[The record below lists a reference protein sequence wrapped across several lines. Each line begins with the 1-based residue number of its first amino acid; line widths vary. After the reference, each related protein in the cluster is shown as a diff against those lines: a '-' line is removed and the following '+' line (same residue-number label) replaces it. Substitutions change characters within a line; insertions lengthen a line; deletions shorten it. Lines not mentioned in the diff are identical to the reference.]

1 MKYIYILAL
10 IVIIFICTLISK
22 ESFAI
27 PTAVLNQIQTV
38 DGIELNERSEP
49 AAPDTSKDKVIGM
62 MENSQLPETGVALGS
77 KNVERRE
84 QSFEIEDE
92 KCNSVKFCENLR
104 SNMNCGY
111 CLQDDI
117 EGNHPFHY
125 GDEEGSFLKRNGGKQ
140 SLCKRGADRRGSSE
154 WIPPSVLNGDKQKE
168 IEDEE
173 DYIKRRYPNEQ
184 NPTRILSLN
193 ELQKKKNELGIKDT
207 GASGCKKMRER
218 YICSKV
224 NDCSPMNF
232 EMFGIKAKDICGFCA
247 DDGKAYARTDLPDNS
262 KVYDSFKYASTTSC
276 ENIEIFGDGVN
287 CSAYKNDRN
296 GCISKRSLKDPSIKA
311 CAFKYNNKKVKV
323 PITIPKPSEVKY
335 GGGGKAVIYDKCES
349 KWGLIRP
356 NQCSWFEEVYPCLK
370 SKGGGPHSE
379 KCLESLWKQMGFVTS
394 YRMLFSNGEG
404 KLVNS
409 WNGMDINR
417 VMESMQDIYNKI
429 YSSDYDVAKK
439 WVKICFNM
447 NVNDCNRAGL
457 INDKNRNQYWKETS
471 DPCLQKL
478 YKYGGGRERGL
489 ANPKNQNKW
498 GFGYIG
504 QIIDGFTNIKEGLT
518 QQEFWNKTKDINKN
532 FKENTNEH
540 EIYGSSA
547 SRWNGFLKFG
557 KNISHR
563 DYVNS
568 IQRLVKLKDMSNSEA
583 KKVPKIYDIDNWSK
597 KKFSNSNW
605 VDKYTAT
612 KLITGDTAD
621 YPVEETKQCWPE
633 FARRMLVHPNVSLL
647 NLKTLS
653 FKRASEFHSLSYRRG
668 YNVWEKN
675 LRKQG
680 ESLFEGN
687 YLITQDTYD
696 RDTFPYWKFIEMSGL
711 YWKKRWPQ
719 FKKLL
724 IEYSDTEQSTY
735 QNIVRPTDERQAAEI
750 ARSFGHTLGGNGYNF
765 SGNYGTKGL
774 YLYTVG
780 KYKGRCY
787 FGKGGNNSQKR
798 KNISYPKSRVDMNN
812 NQEVIIFR
820 KNSRF
825 YNSLPVTTNIQ
836 NALNKP
842 YLFSYKNKDN
852 EEMRVLFVQ
861 AYKKDKFNYYDFLKF
876 TIKN

>member
-27 PTAVLNQIQTV
+27 PTAVLSQIQTV
-38 DGIELNERSEP
+38 DGVELNERSEP

-62 MENSQLPETGVALGS
+62 IENSQLPETGIALGS

-84 QSFEIEDE
+84 QSFEIEDA
-92 KCNSVKFCENLR
+92 KCNAVKFCENLR
-104 SNMNCGY
+104 SNMKCGY

-117 EGNHPFHY
+117 EGYHPFHY
-125 GDEEGSFLKRNGGKQ
+125 GDEEGAFLKRNGGKQ
-140 SLCKRGADRRGSSE
+140 SLCKKGPDRIGSSE
-154 WIPPSVLNGDKQKE
+154 WIPPSELNNEKQKE

-173 DYIKRRYPNEQ
+173 DYIKRRYPNEK

-207 GASGCKKMRER
+207 GSSGCKKMRER

-262 KVYDSFKYASTTSC
+262 KVYDSFKYVSTTSC

-287 CSAYKNDRN
+287 CSAYKNDKN
-296 GCISKRSLKDPSIKA
+296 GCISKRSLKDPSFKA
-311 CAFKYNNKKVKV
+311 CAFKYDNKKVTV

-335 GGGGKAVIYDKCES
+335 GEGGKAIIYDKCES

-394 YRMLFSNGEG
+394 YRMLFSHGEEQ
-404 KLVNS
+404 LVNS
-409 WNGMDINR
+409 WNSMDINR

-429 YSSDYDVAKK
+429 YSNDYDVAKK
-439 WVKICFNM
+439 WVKICFNLD
-447 NVNDCNRAGL
+447 VNDCNRVGL
-457 INDKNRNQYWKETS
+457 INDKNRNQYWRQTS

-478 YKYGGGRERGL
+478 YKYGGGREGGL
-489 ANPKNQNKW
+489 ANPKNKDKW
-498 GFGYIG
+498 GFGYFG
-504 QIIDGFTNIKEGLT
+504 QLKEGLT
-518 QQEFWNKTKDINKN
+518 EREFWDKTKNANQN
-532 FKENTNEH
+532 FKENTTEH

-547 SRWNGFLKFG
+547 SRWNNILKFG
-557 KNISHR
+557 KNISHK
-563 DYVNS
+563 DYVKN
-568 IQRLVKLKDMSNSEA
+568 IEDLVKMKNMSDSEA
-583 KKVPKIYDIDNWSK
+583 KKVPTIYNKDNWSK

-612 KLITGDTAD
+612 KLLTGETAD
-621 YPVEETKQCWPE
+621 YPVNETKKCWPE
-633 FARRMLVHPNVSLL
+633 FARRMLVHPNVKLL

-653 FKRASEFHSLSYRRG
+653 FKDANEFHSLSYRRG

-680 ESLFEGN
+680 ESVFEGN

-696 RDTFPYWKFIEMSGL
+696 KETFPYWKFIEMSGL
-711 YWKKRWPQ
+711 YWKKRWAQ
-719 FKKLL
+719 FKKIL
-724 IEYSDTEQSTY
+724 IDYSDTELSTY
-735 QNIVRPTDERQAAEI
+735 QNVVRPTDEKQAAQI
-750 ARSFGHTLGGNGYNF
+750 ARAYGYSVGGGGYPF
-765 SGNYGTKGL
+765 TGNWSNKGL
-774 YLYTVG
+774 YLVRSGSSNG
-780 KYKGRCY
+780 KAY
-787 FGKGGNNSQKR
+787 FGKGGTKSQMKNNLG
-798 KNISYPKSRVDMNN
+798 YPRTRVDRNY
-812 NQEVIIFR
+812 NQQVILFR
-820 KNSRF
+820 KDSRF
-825 YNSLPVTTNIQ
+825 FNALPVTTNIRKSW
-836 NALNKP
+836 NNP
-842 YLFSYKNKDN
+842 FLFSYKDKDN
-852 EEMRVLFVQ
+852 KEVRVLFNQ
-861 AYKKDKFNYYDFLKF
+861 AYKQDNFPYYNFLKF